1 MTLTKKV
8 VLAMLLGTVVGCV
21 INGLGLQTGL
31 VGVWLVDGLFDFGG
45 AVFVKSLKLMVVPV
59 VFFSLVCGVASLGAN
74 AKMGR
79 LAGETVLLYV
89 GTTFIALTLAVSIA
103 LFIGPGEG
111 ADLGSYP
118 AFAGQQSVPIKEVL
132 LEMFPQNPVS
142 AMADGKVL
150 QVIVFAILMGLAIS
164 LSGEAGQRVLRPLED
179 INAVVLKMIMLII
192 GLAPYGVFFLLAET
206 FAKVGFGEIAS
217 LAKYF
222 FTLLF
227 VLLVHATVVY
237 PLLLKTLSGLSPVQF
252 FKNIRPATLFAFGT
266 SSSAATMPVTLSV
279 VEKRMGVDNRVASFS
294 IPLGATIN
302 MDGTSMMQGV
312 ATIFIAQAIGLDL
325 TLSQLAMV
333 IVTATLASIG
343 TAAVPSVGLVML
355 TAVFTQVGL
364 PVEAIGVIFG
374 VDRLLDMTRTAVN
387 VTGDAMVT
395 TVIAKRHQLFNQ
407 RVYDDD
413 SDLNEVDSQQ
423 SH

>member
-8 VLAMLLGTVVGCV
+8 VLAMVAGITVGCV
-21 INGLGLQTGL
+21 INLFGLQNG
-31 VGVWLVDGLFDFGG
+31 VIGVWFVDGIFDFGG
-45 AVFVKSLKLMVVPV
+45 AIFVKSLKLMVIPI
-59 VFFSLVCGVASLGAN
+59 VFFSLVCGVAALGAS

-79 LAGETVLLYV
+79 LAGETLLLYV
-89 GTTFIALTLAVSIA
+89 GSTFIALTLAVSIA
-103 LFIGPGEG
+103 LIISPGVG

-118 AFAGQQSVPIKEVL
+118 AFSGKESLPIKDVL
-132 LEMFPQNPVS
+132 LGMFPQNPVE

-150 QVIVFAILMGLAIS
+150 QVIVFAILMGLGIS
-164 LSGEAGQRVLRPLED
+164 LSGEAGQRILRPIED
-179 INAVVLKMIMLII
+179 INTVVMKMIMLIVE
-192 GLAPYGVFFLLAET
+192 LAPFGVFFLLAET
-206 FAKVGFGEIAS
+206 FSKVGFAEIGS

-227 VLLVHATVVY
+227 VLLVHALVVY
-237 PLLLKTLSGLSPVQF
+237 PIILKTFSGLSPIQF

-266 SSSAATMPVTLSV
+266 ASSAATMPVTLSV

-325 TLSQLAMV
+325 TMAQLAMV
-333 IVTATLASIG
+333 ILTATLASIG
-343 TAAVPSVGLVML
+343 TAAVPSAGLVML

-395 TVIAKRHQLFNQ
+395 TIVAKRHGMFDQAIF
-407 RVYDDD
+407 DDD
-413 SDLNEVDSQQ
+413 SDLNEKI
-423 SH
+423 